1 MQDTVYHGTIL
12 NRLNSC
18 KGYYIFLALDFVVVV
33 VVILDMVGTPDH
45 AQGTC
50 AHCQVL
56 NTGLSLVNMHSSS
69 LSHLSGPGYFSVFLW

>member
-1 MQDTVYHGTIL
+1 M
-12 NRLNSC
+12 
-18 KGYYIFLALDFVVVV
+18 VVV

-69 LSHLSGPGYFSVFLW
+69 LSHLSGPGYFSVFL